1 MDNHVFVFYF
11 CSHEPFVFIGLNFL
25 QNIMEREKA
34 LDLLK
39 KHVKNEKMIA
49 HCLAS
54 EAVLKAL
61 AERLGEDSEK
71 WGLAG
76 LLHDVDIEITNADPR
91 THALEGARML
101 EEMGVDDEVVEA
113 IRLHNEEADH
123 GGTRQKPLHHALAAG
138 ETITGLITATALVY
152 PDKKVASVKP
162 KSITKRMKEKAFA
175 ASVNRDTIRE
185 SEKLGL
191 SLQEFVEISLN
202 AMKKVGPEI
211 GL

>member
-1 MDNHVFVFYF
+1 MN
-11 CSHEPFVFIGLNFL
+11 
-25 QNIMEREKA
+25 REEA
-34 LDLLK
+34 LALLK
-39 KHVKNEKMIA
+39 THVKNEKMIA

-54 EAVLKAL
+54 EAVLRAL
-61 AERLGEDSEK
+61 AERLGEDPDH

-76 LLHDVDIEITNADPR
+76 LLHDVDVEITDADPEV
-91 THALEGARML
+91 HALEGAKML
-101 EEMGVDDEVVEA
+101 EQKGVAPDIVEA
-113 IRLHNEEADH
+113 VRLHNEHAAH
-123 GGTRQKPLHHALAAG
+123 GQERHKQLHHALAAG

-185 SEKLGL
+185 CEKLGL

>member
-1 MDNHVFVFYF
+1 MKRD
-11 CSHEPFVFIGLNFL
+11 E
-25 QNIMEREKA
+25 A
-34 LDLLK
+34 LELLK
-39 KHVKNEKMIA
+39 THVKNEKMIA

-54 EAVLKAL
+54 EAVLRAL
-61 AERLGEDSEK
+61 AERLGEDPDH

-76 LLHDVDIEITNADPR
+76 LLHDVDVEITDSDPEV
-91 THALEGARML
+91 HALEGSKML
-101 EEMGVDDEVVEA
+101 EQKGIAPDIVEA
-113 IRLHNEEADH
+113 VKLHNEQAAH
-123 GGTRQKPLHHALAAG
+123 GEVRHKPLHYALAAG

-185 SEKLGL
+185 CEKLGL
-191 SLQEFVEISLN
+191 SLQEFVEISLD
-202 AMKKVGPEI
+202 AMKKVGPQI

>member
-1 MDNHVFVFYF
+1 MK
-11 CSHEPFVFIGLNFL
+11 
-25 QNIMEREKA
+25 REEA
-34 LDLLK
+34 LELLK
-39 KHVKNEKMIA
+39 THVKNEKMIA

-54 EAVLKAL
+54 EAVLRAL
-61 AERLGEDSEK
+61 AERLGEDPDH

-76 LLHDVDIEITNADPR
+76 LLHDVDVEITDADPKV
-91 THALEGARML
+91 HALEGAKML
-101 EEMGVDDEVVEA
+101 EEKGVAPDIVEA
-113 IRLHNEEADH
+113 IKLHNEQAAH
-123 GGTRQKPLHHALAAG
+123 GQKRYKPLHHALAAG

-185 SEKLGL
+185 CEKLGI

-202 AMKKVGPEI
+202 AMKKVGPQI